1 MHRWNRNINNWCIP
15 NLIRGAIG
23 LVCGSPIIG
32 CVLAECKVH
41 HIGKWEQQQ
50 HRTSLDHLRVQHKCT
65 VMGEINGNILKLPV
79 STLQGRFG
87 EWHKY
92 PMCIFSHTCNTNL
105 NQKTSWEVPCSKQFG
120 YSCSNCANYRKSRDE
135 VKEQNNC
142 KNADRA
148 DNLSLPQKGWR
159 EKGTGQASS
168 HGLKEDLRSRPG
180 ARTGSRRRQSML
192 PPPDFLFLP
201 FLLWPFRLAEH
212 LTRER

>member
-1 MHRWNRNINNWCIP
+1 
-15 NLIRGAIG
+15 
-23 LVCGSPIIG
+23 
-32 CVLAECKVH
+32 
-41 HIGKWEQQQ
+41 
-50 HRTSLDHLRVQHKCT
+50 
-65 VMGEINGNILKLPV
+65 MGERNGNIWQLPV

-120 YSCSNCANYRKSRDE
+120 YSCSNCANYRKSIDE

-142 KNADRA
+142 QNADRA

-159 EKGTGQASS
+159 EKGTGQACS

-180 ARTGSRRRQSML
+180 ARTGSRRRQRML
-192 PPPDFLFLP
+192 PPPAFLFLP
-201 FLLWPFRLAEH
+201 LLLRLFRFAESLTHMELYSKYWIGVLCGINQSSFH
-212 LTRER
+212 LYPLFCCPYLNECHQSW